1 MQAGQLDKRV
11 TFMRRERVPG
21 KSADRGP
28 FAELL
33 RVACAFRP
41 VSGRALAEAGSLT
54 DAIEGSI
61 CVRDTAR
68 TRGLTVADRA
78 VIDGRD
84 MAIESVQPSDR
95 SGWLW
100 IKVSRRKASA

>member
-1 MQAGQLDKRV
+1 MQAGNLDKRV
-11 TFMRRERVPG
+11 TFRRRQKLAGQPG
-21 KSADRGP
+21 DRGS
-28 FAELL
+28 FAEWMT
-33 RVACAFRP
+33 VACDFRP
-41 VSGRALAEAGSLT
+41 LSGRALAEAGSLT
-54 DAIEGSI
+54 DAIEGSL

-68 TRGLTVADRA
+68 TRSLTVADRA